1 MAENQRAKALTEIDV
16 FAAGNGSHRSTLGAL
31 KEKWRAADAFESAH
45 RTMHAAGR
53 DARRALEILA
63 DAGRYGVSDA
73 TLLAY
78 GFWHEMLSELVLA
91 GLATVATETIGPV
104 IEVERYRIT
113 DDGRKALKG

>member
-1 MAENQRAKALTEIDV
+1 MARGYRESGEGIQTAGKETDGGATAMTEQD
-16 FAAGNGSHRSTLGAL
+16 L
-31 KEKWRAADAFESAH
+31 SAEQ
-45 RTMHAAGR
+45 
-53 DARRALEILA
+53 RRALEILA